1 MNWHAFVRE
10 RLGDITGDAA
20 RDAEIVEELAQH
32 MASRMDELRGAGATE
47 QEATAAL
54 MAELQGHTELAR
66 AIRRAERQRPA
77 APQPPPFS
85 GKRLLAD
92 ISKDVRYASRLLR
105 RTPGFTAAALVTLAL
120 GIGMTTAIF
129 SVVQAVLLR
138 PVPFPEPG
146 RLVLMWETDR
156 NSGTTRE
163 PASIP
168 DFVDYRQISRQVDRV
183 GAFVSY
189 DVNLVPDE
197 ASPGVCRCSG
207 RHPSWRSCWA

>member
-1 MNWHAFVRE
+1 MDWHAFVRD
-10 RLGDITGDAA
+10 RLGEITGDAA

-32 MASRMDELRGAGATE
+32 MASRMDELRGAGATD

-54 MAELQGHTELAR
+54 MAELQGRTEVAR
-66 AIRRAERQRPA
+66 AIRRAERQRPT
-77 APQPPPFS
+77 APIPPTFL
-85 GKRLLAD
+85 GKRLLSDVGKD
-92 ISKDVRYASRLLR
+92 IRYACRLLR
-105 RTPGFTAAALVTLAL
+105 RTPGFTTAALLTLAL

-138 PVPFPEPG
+138 PVPFPDPA

-168 DFVDYRQISRQVDRV
+168 DFVDYRQ
-183 GAFVSY
+183 
-189 DVNLVPDE
+189 LEP
-197 ASPGVCRCSG
+197 PGGPG
-207 RHPSWRSCWA
+207 RGVRLLRREPGTGRG